1 MPRLWTRRIRVG
13 LLIVLA
19 AFFIGT
25 VPVLVQD
32 VYTRLQA
39 LERAT
44 SDNGLWAMMQSEVEV
59 LRLQAAYH
67 EARDTP
73 DGPQLDELRR
83 WFNVLYSRVTL
94 LEESGIYAPLI
105 ARPENAGDYRALR
118 DYLSANVA
126 LIDGPDQNLAAG
138 LDQIGA
144 PLGDLRA
151 AVRRITLNALSDF
164 AAQSDLNR
172 TSMADT
178 LVRLAAVTGA
188 FMALLAAAAIILGR
202 QFRRAE
208 AQGEALRQTGDR
220 LSTIFATSADAIIV
234 TDADGI
240 IRDFN
245 PAAESIFGL
254 PAAEATGQNAL
265 KRLFAEGE
273 GGPQGQAFV
282 AALGNTAHRNAPFR
296 IEIDARRAD
305 GHVFPAEVTIA
316 RSGTDTGGLIV
327 AFVRDISERRRAEA
341 DLLQA
346 RDRALAGEKAKAD
359 FLAVMSHEMR
369 TPLNGLIGSMELMRQ
384 TGLTSAQ
391 NELMT
396 VMQSSGDIL
405 LGHVNSVLD
414 VSRAEAETGKP
425 SPLLAPFDLEALIAE
440 CLANQAGI
448 AASAR
453 NDLAA
458 QQPAGPVGSV
468 VGDSGRLRQILL
480 NLIGNAVKFTRNGTI
495 TVEAERLPGPGD
507 QVEIR
512 VIDTGIGIDEAD
524 LSRIFEPFVT
534 LDASYRRETG
544 GTGLGLAIA
553 RRLARAMGGDLDAES
568 EPGEGSLFWLRLPLP
583 PAGEAQQKPATAEAD
598 AISFASGD
606 GSLPVPDGPPQS
618 ILLVEDNAI
627 NRLLLRRFL
636 EAGGHTVTEAEDG
649 VEGVARANEAA
660 FDLILMDISM
670 PRMDGIAATRAIRS
684 GSGPSAK
691 TRILALTAHAL
702 PAERARFHEAGMEAT
717 LAKPIGQDALLRAVA
732 GLGIN
737 TPDPVPLPPVAAVLN
752 TATLA
757 DLIRHI
763 GRPTA
768 QTLLQR
774 LIEDGDRALERL
786 VAGDTEKDATQL
798 GQICHQ
804 LAGTSGT
811 FGTARL
817 RAALIQTEAAL
828 VAGDVAAARRAI
840 ADLPAV
846 WNATRDALALE
857 RDRLTED

>member
-1 MPRLWTRRIRVG
+1 MLRLWTRRIRVG
-13 LLIVLA
+13 LLIAIA

-39 LERAT
+39 LERAN
-44 SDNGLWAMMQSEVEV
+44 SDNGLWAMVQAEVEV
-59 LRLQAAYH
+59 LRLQSAYR
-67 EARDTP
+67 EARDNP
-73 DGPQLDELRR
+73 GGPQLDELRR
-83 WFNVLYSRVTL
+83 WFNVLYSRVSL

-105 ARPENAGDYRALR
+105 ALPENTGDYSALR
-118 DYLSANVA
+118 DYLSSNVA
-126 LIDGPDQNLAAG
+126 LIDGPDQALVAG
-138 LDQIGA
+138 LDQVGA
-144 PLGDLRA
+144 PLDDLRVA
-151 AVRRITLNALSDF
+151 IRRMTLNALSEV
-164 AAQSDLNR
+164 AARSDLNR

-178 LVRLAAVTGA
+178 LIRLAAVTGA
-188 FMALLAAAAIILGR
+188 FMALLAAAAIILNR

-234 TDADGI
+234 TDAAGI

-245 PAAESIFGL
+245 PAAEEIFAL
-254 PAAEATGQNAL
+254 PAAEAAGQNAL
-265 KRLFAEGE
+265 QRLFAEGE
-273 GGPQGQAFV
+273 GGPQGQALV
-282 AALGNTAHRNAPFR
+282 AALGNTANRSAPFR
-296 IEIDARRAD
+296 IEVDARRND

-316 RSGTDTGGLIV
+316 RAGKETGGLIV

-369 TPLNGLIGSMELMRQ
+369 TPLNGLIGSMDLMRQ

-391 NELMT
+391 SELMA

-414 VSRAEAETGKP
+414 VSRAEAETSNP
-425 SPLLAPFDLEALIAE
+425 ASVSAPFDLEVLIEE

-448 AASAR
+448 AASSG

-458 QQPAGPVGSV
+458 QQPAGPVGLV

-534 LDASYRRETG
+534 LDASYRREAG

-583 PAGEAQQKPATAEAD
+583 PADKALLRSSKPQPA
-598 AISFASGD
+598 AISAAED
-606 GSLPVPDGPPQS
+606 NDPPPLPDGPAQS

-636 EAGGHTVTEAEDG
+636 EAGGHRVTEAEDG
-649 VEGVARANEAA
+649 IEGVARANETA

-670 PRMDGIAATRAIRS
+670 PRMDGISATRAIRS
-684 GSGPSAK
+684 GGGPSAQ
-691 TRILALTAHAL
+691 TRIFALTAHAL
-702 PAERARFHEAGMEAT
+702 PAERARFLEAGMEAT

-732 GLGIN
+732 GEA
-737 TPDPVPLPPVAAVLN
+737 TDASDPVPPSPSAPVLD

-757 DLIRHI
+757 DLVRHI

-768 QTLLQR
+768 RTLLQR
-774 LIEDGDRALERL
+774 LIDDGDRALARL
-786 VAGDTEKDATQL
+786 GAGDVAGDASEL

-817 RAALIQTEAAL
+817 RAALIHIEAAL
-828 VAGDVAAARRAI
+828 QTADAATARSAI
-840 ADLPAV
+840 SDLPAV
-846 WNATRDALALE
+846 WQATRDALSVE
-857 RDRLTED
+857 RDRLTAD